1 MTYKAL
7 RQING
12 LTQKQVASKV
22 GINQSNVSLFENN
35 KLEHAGLREFYGT
48 LDRSASEDRSANII
62 LLGVVFITLSIVLQL
77 ALQGGF

>member
-48 LDRSASEDRSANII
+48 LDRSATADRLAILVLFSVTFI
-62 LLGVVFITLSIVLQL
+62 LLASVLKSMI
-77 ALQGGF
+77 